1 MDTIN
6 TLRQLQ
12 QLRQQAL
19 NQASSQLVQQKQLC
33 QRYQSNINA
42 LISLADLSLTATP
55 VLAPKVAAL
64 QMANNAHYK
73 RHIQR
78 VIDWQKQEQ
87 VLANIEASK
96 LQLQLQQQAC
106 REKTVAVVLEQQQEL
121 HQLELSRGEQK
132 TTDAQ
137 AAQCWQRRALQQ
149 GSLAG

>member
-19 NQASSQLVQQKQLC
+19 DQASSQLAQQKLLC

-42 LISLADLSLTATP
+42 LTSLSDLSLTATP
-55 VLAPKVAAL
+55 VLTPKVAAL

-87 VLANIEASK
+87 VLANIEAGK

-121 HQLELSRGEQK
+121 HQWELSRAEQK
-132 TTDAQ
+132 MTDGQ
-137 AAQCWQRRALQQ
+137 AAQCWQRRARKPC
-149 GSLAG
+149 SLAG